1 MKQLINFFKRK
12 KILYKL
18 LNFSLFRFLFKKI
31 NIKVLNYKK
40 NFGYFFI
47 ILPRHLNYFFNNSY
61 EEETFQFIKKKL
73 NKHDLKNFFIDI
85 GANVGV
91 YSLYFRQNF
100 NSKIIAYEPDEKN
113 YKLIKST
120 INKNKFKNFYLKK
133 ICLSNKNSSEKFLI
147 DDIRGMTGSLSNK
160 RNTIQI
166 HQRLKN
172 YKFVKTCK
180 FDDIFKLKDKISL
193 IKIDVENHELEVIDG
208 MIKNIKKFKPLLIIE
223 SNTQNIKSLKM
234 RLNKLN
240 YKCKHIK
247 KNSNYVFYH

>member
-1 MKQLINFFKRK
+1 MKKLINFFKRK
-12 KILYKL
+12 KIIYKL

-31 NIKVLNYKK
+31 NIKVLNYKE
-40 NFGYFFI
+40 NFGYFYI

-61 EEETFQFIKKKL
+61 EEETFKFIKKKL
-73 NKHDLKNFFIDI
+73 NRYNLQNFFIDV
-85 GANVGV
+85 GANVGI
-91 YSLYFRQNF
+91 YSLYFKKNF
-100 NSKIIAYEPDEKN
+100 NSKIIAFEPDEKN

-120 INKNKFKNFYLKK
+120 INQNKFKNFYLKK

-166 HQRLKN
+166 HQRLKK
-172 YKFVKTCK
+172 YKIVKTFK
-180 FDDIFKLKDKISL
+180 FDDIFKTKDKISL

-208 MIKNIKKFKPLLIIE
+208 MIKNIKKSKPLLIIE

-234 RLNKLN
+234 KLNKLN
-240 YKCKHIK
+240 YKCKNIK